1 MDKYTLVLYRG
12 SNKSKVILQKNLTEL
27 ANRDSTILC
36 ALAPVLAK
44 SKEEAEIKLKENLK
58 KLLGK

>member
-12 SNKSKVILQKNLTEL
+12 SNKSRVILQKDLLEL

-36 ALAPVLAK
+36 ALAPVSAN
-44 SKEEAEIKLKENLK
+44 SKEEAEMKLKENLR
-58 KLLGK
+58 KLTGR